1 MYDFGREDRV
11 DVYASPGLDID
22 LEDPERR
29 SDLGALLSGMR
40 FRHSVETSTL
50 TMINVQ
56 TPPPYPLPPPY
67 PSPTPTPTPP
77 PPLPLYQVQS
87 DMPDELYEGKLEI
100 GGKDTFFVTWAV
112 QGPRTTG
119 QIVTMFTRDDSDR
132 MDV

>member
-1 MYDFGREDRV
+1 MHALGYTV
-11 DVYASPGLDID
+11 TW
-22 LEDPERR
+22 
-29 SDLGALLSGMR
+29 GALCVCGWLD
-40 FRHSVETSTL
+40 T
-50 TMINVQ
+50 
-56 TPPPYPLPPPY
+56 LPPGHAH
-67 PSPTPTPTPP
+67 TPP
-77 PPLPLYQVQS
+77 PPLPLYQVQP